1 MNSLQHV
8 LRFIGF
14 PVGSMGGVA
23 PVQQRR
29 PRAFSD
35 AALTA
40 EGSRSALRSRVAAL
54 MQKNRQLEANGDAK
68 TRLFAAAIHDLRQ
81 PLQSLVLFSDALSD
95 GEADADR
102 LQRIDQIRQSVDSL
116 DRLFT
121 GLLDLTQ
128 IDAGRMLPDCRDL
141 ALDPLLQELHRNFH
155 AVAQAQG
162 LRLVVRRTQADA
174 HVDAMMLTRI
184 LNNLVCNAL
193 RHTRTGG
200 VLVGTRLD
208 RDGVRI
214 DVCDTGIG
222 IAPQHQTRV
231 FDAFYRVHSTAA
243 TASGD
248 SMGLGLG
255 LATVQRLAELQR
267 ATVRLRSRPGRGTVV
282 SVLLPSPRAALA

>member
-14 PVGSMGGVA
+14 PVNAAGGGA
-23 PVQQRR
+23 PGKQRR
-29 PRAFSD
+29 PRAFGD
-35 AALTA
+35 AAMAA
-40 EGSRSALRSRVAAL
+40 EGSRPALRSRIAAL
-54 MQKNRQLEANGDAK
+54 VQKNRQLEATGDAR

-81 PLQSLVLFSDALSD
+81 PLQSLVLFSDALAD
-95 GEADADR
+95 GEADAGR
-102 LQRIDQIRQSVDSL
+102 LQRIEQIRQSVESL

-155 AVAQAQG
+155 AVAEAQG
-162 LRLVVRRTQADA
+162 LRLVVRRTRASAHGDA
-174 HVDAMMLTRI
+174 LMLTRI

-200 VLVGTRLD
+200 VLVGVRLD
-208 RDGVRI
+208 RGGVRI
-214 DVCDTGIG
+214 EVCDTGIG

-231 FDAFYRVHSTAA
+231 FDAFYRVHSTGAA
-243 TASGD
+243 ASGD
-248 SMGLGLG
+248 GMGLG
-255 LATVQRLAELQR
+255 LATVQRLAELQG

-282 SVLLPSPRAALA
+282 SVLLPPPRAALA